1 MATVIKLKSSSTPGA
16 VPAPSSLQTG
26 EAALNLADGKIFVKD
41 TLNNIKTVASGT
53 IEGLADVDFSTAPTN
68 NQLLSFDG
76 ATSKWVPITS
86 GSAIGS
92 TDDLAEGTTN
102 LYYTTARA
110 NTDFD
115 ARLTTKTTDNVSE
128 GSTNLYYTTART
140 NTDFDTRLATKST
153 DDVAE
158 GSSNLYYTDARADG
172 RISAAILTD
181 IGNVNVP
188 GSTTAGNMMV
198 VNGTGDGYTWVP
210 QKKVLDDLNNVNA
223 GSPTDG
229 QFLQWDNSTNKWIP
243 GSKEPTALSYTA
255 GTTTLSY
262 SDENGNTTNI
272 DLSGLLDEDSRSIA
286 SGTLD
291 SGTGIVTFTRDDG
304 TTFTMDLSAL
314 LDDTNLVT
322 SVAGKT
328 GVVTLDTSNVTEHTS
343 NLYYTNGRFDSRFN
357 TKTTDNLTEGS
368 TNLYYTDARV
378 DARIPTN
385 VSTFTND
392 SNYLTSVASLTDI
405 GDIATAGST
414 NAGNQLVVHS
424 SGTGYVWVP
433 QKKLL
438 VDLNDIDA
446 GSPSDGQAL
455 VYDSGTSK
463 WIPGNGGIAL
473 TNLSVTQNS
482 ASGTGTLAY
491 DNSTGVFTYTP
502 PVIPTVLTDLS
513 IIDGAAGQ
521 VLTTDGAG
529 TFSFTTV
536 SSGGGTTVA
545 LLTDIGN
552 VNAPGSLTAGNQM
565 IVNGA
570 GTGYTWVPQKKV
582 LDDLNNVDAGS
593 PNTGDVLTWDGSS
606 NKWIPATVSSGGG
619 GSTTLADLTDTTI
632 GTPSDGQA
640 LVYDSGT
647 SAWVPGT
654 ATGYTDAQADARIAA
669 ASIADLNDVSGT
681 TTDGDI
687 LTYNA
692 ATSSYEFQAGFSL
705 TVPSESSEAINGEI
719 LQWDFANNEFVI
731 KDMYDLA
738 TSQRIS
744 REETATQVIYRFN

>member
-16 VPAPSSLQTG
+16 IPAPSSLQIG
-26 EAALNLADGKIFVKD
+26 EVALNLVDGKIFVKD
-41 TLNNIKTVASGT
+41 TLNVVKTVASGT

-68 NQLLSFDG
+68 NQILSFDS

-92 TDDLAEGTTN
+92 TDDLAEG
-102 LYYTTARA
+102 
-110 NTDFD
+110 
-115 ARLTTKTTDNVSE
+115 
-128 GSTNLYYTTART
+128 STNLYYTTART
-140 NTDFDTRLATKST
+140 NTDFDTRLSTKST
-153 DDVAE
+153 DNVSE
-158 GSSNLYYTDARADG
+158 GSTNLYYTDARADG

-223 GSPTDG
+223 GSPSDG

-243 GSKEPTALSYTA
+243 GTETPETVTSISYTA

-262 SDENGNTTNI
+262 TDEDGTVTNM

-286 SGTLD
+286 SGTLNPT
-291 SGTGIVTFTRDDG
+291 TGIVTFTRDDAS
-304 TTFTMDLSAL
+304 TFTMDLSAL

-328 GVVTLDTSNVTEHTS
+328 GAVTLDTSNVTEHS
-343 NLYYTNGRFDSRFN
+343 SRLYYTNGRFDSRFN

-368 TNLYYTDARV
+368 TNLYYTNARVDTQFATKTTDDLAEGTTNLYYTNARV

-392 SNYLTSVASLTDI
+392 ANYLTSVALLTDI
-405 GDIATAGST
+405 GNVNSPGSLTAG
-414 NAGNQLVVHS
+414 NMMVVNGAGD
-424 SGTGYVWVP
+424 GYTWVA
-433 QKKLL
+433 QKKVLD
-438 VDLNDIDA
+438 DLNDINA

-463 WIPGNGGIAL
+463 WIPGI
-473 TNLSVTQNS
+473 
-482 ASGTGTLAY
+482 
-491 DNSTGVFTYTP
+491 
-502 PVIPTVLTDLS
+502 
-513 IIDGAAGQ
+513 
-521 VLTTDGAG
+521 
-529 TFSFTTV
+529 
-536 SSGGGTTVA
+536 
-545 LLTDIGN
+545 
-552 VNAPGSLTAGNQM
+552 
-565 IVNGA
+565 
-570 GTGYTWVPQKKV
+570 
-582 LDDLNNVDAGS
+582 
-593 PNTGDVLTWDGSS
+593 
-606 NKWIPATVSSGGG
+606 
-619 GSTTLADLTDTTI
+619 
-632 GTPSDGQA
+632 
-640 LVYDSGT
+640 
-647 SAWVPGT
+647 

-669 ASIADLNDVSGT
+669 ASIADLNDVTGT

-692 ATSSYEFQAGFSL
+692 STNSYEFQAGFSL
-705 TVPSESSEAINGEI
+705 TVPSESSEAITGEI

-744 REETATQVIYRFN
+744 REETATQIIYRFN

>member
-16 VPAPSSLQTG
+16 IPAPSSLQIG
-26 EAALNLADGKIFVKD
+26 EVALNLVDGKIFVKD
-41 TLNNIKTVASGT
+41 TLNVVKTVASGT

-68 NQLLSFDG
+68 NQLLSFDS

-92 TDDLAEGTTN
+92 TDDLA
-102 LYYTTARA
+102 
-110 NTDFD
+110 
-115 ARLTTKTTDNVSE
+115 E

-153 DDVAE
+153 DNVSE
-158 GSSNLYYTDARADG
+158 GSTNLYYTDARADG

-198 VNGTGDGYTWVP
+198 VNGTGDGYTWIP

-223 GSPTDG
+223 GSPSDG

-243 GSKEPTALSYTA
+243 GTETPETVTSISYTA

-262 SDENGNTTNI
+262 TDEDGTVTNM

-286 SGTLD
+286 SGTLNPT
-291 SGTGIVTFTRDDG
+291 TGIVTFTRDDAS
-304 TTFTMDLSAL
+304 TFTMDLSAL

-328 GVVTLDTSNVTEHTS
+328 GAVTLDTSNVTEHS
-343 NLYYTNGRFDSRFN
+343 SRLYYTNGRFDSRFN
-357 TKTTDNLTEGS
+357 TKTTDDLTEGS
-368 TNLYYTDARV
+368 TNLYYTNARVDTQFATKTTDDLAEGTTNLYYTNARV

-392 SNYLTSVASLTDI
+392 ANYLTSVALLTDI
-405 GDIATAGST
+405 GNVNAPGSLT
-414 NAGNQLVVHS
+414 AGNQLVVNGAGDGYTWVAQKKVLDDLNNVNAGS
-424 SGTGYVWVP
+424 PSDGQFLKWDNTAGNWVPETVSLTVALLTDIGNVNAPGSLTAGNMMVVNGTGDGYTWVA
-433 QKKLL
+433 QKKVLD
-438 VDLNDIDA
+438 DLNDINA

-463 WIPGNGGIAL
+463 WIPG
-473 TNLSVTQNS
+473 
-482 ASGTGTLAY
+482 
-491 DNSTGVFTYTP
+491 
-502 PVIPTVLTDLS
+502 
-513 IIDGAAGQ
+513 
-521 VLTTDGAG
+521 
-529 TFSFTTV
+529 
-536 SSGGGTTVA
+536 
-545 LLTDIGN
+545 
-552 VNAPGSLTAGNQM
+552 
-565 IVNGA
+565 
-570 GTGYTWVPQKKV
+570 
-582 LDDLNNVDAGS
+582 
-593 PNTGDVLTWDGSS
+593 
-606 NKWIPATVSSGGG
+606 
-619 GSTTLADLTDTTI
+619 
-632 GTPSDGQA
+632 
-640 LVYDSGT
+640 
-647 SAWVPGT
+647 T

-669 ASIADLNDVSGT
+669 ANIADLNDVTGT

-687 LTYNA
+687 LTYNS

-705 TVPSESSEAINGEI
+705 TVPSESSEAITGEI

-744 REETATQVIYRFN
+744 REETATQIIYRFN

>member
-16 VPAPSSLQTG
+16 IPAPSSLQIG
-26 EAALNLADGKIFVKD
+26 EVALNLVDGKIFVKD
-41 TLNNIKTVASGT
+41 TLNVVKTVASGT

-68 NQLLSFDG
+68 NQLLSFDS

-92 TDDLAEGTTN
+92 TDDLA
-102 LYYTTARA
+102 
-110 NTDFD
+110 
-115 ARLTTKTTDNVSE
+115 E

-153 DDVAE
+153 DNVSE
-158 GSSNLYYTDARADG
+158 GSTNLYYTDARADG

-223 GSPTDG
+223 GSPSDG

-243 GSKEPTALSYTA
+243 GTETPETVTSISYTA

-262 SDENGNTTNI
+262 TDEDGTVTNM

-286 SGTLD
+286 SGTLNPT
-291 SGTGIVTFTRDDG
+291 TGIVTFTRDDAS
-304 TTFTMDLSAL
+304 TFTMDLSAL

-328 GVVTLDTSNVTEHTS
+328 GAVTLDTSNVTEHS
-343 NLYYTNGRFDSRFN
+343 SRLYYTNGRFDSRFN
-357 TKTTDNLTEGS
+357 TKTTDNLTEGT
-368 TNLYYTDARV
+368 TNLYYTNARVDTQFATKTTDDLAEGTTNLYYTNARV

-392 SNYLTSVASLTDI
+392 ANYLTSVALLTDI
-405 GDIATAGST
+405 GNVNAPGSLT
-414 NAGNQLVVHS
+414 AGNQLVVNGAGDGYTWVAQKKVLDDLNNVNAGS
-424 SGTGYVWVP
+424 PSDGQFLKWDNTAGNWVPETVSLTVALLTDIGNVNAPGSLTAGNMMVVNGTGDGYTWVA
-433 QKKLL
+433 QKKVLD
-438 VDLNDIDA
+438 DLNDINA

-463 WIPGNGGIAL
+463 WIPG
-473 TNLSVTQNS
+473 
-482 ASGTGTLAY
+482 
-491 DNSTGVFTYTP
+491 
-502 PVIPTVLTDLS
+502 
-513 IIDGAAGQ
+513 
-521 VLTTDGAG
+521 
-529 TFSFTTV
+529 
-536 SSGGGTTVA
+536 
-545 LLTDIGN
+545 
-552 VNAPGSLTAGNQM
+552 
-565 IVNGA
+565 
-570 GTGYTWVPQKKV
+570 
-582 LDDLNNVDAGS
+582 
-593 PNTGDVLTWDGSS
+593 
-606 NKWIPATVSSGGG
+606 
-619 GSTTLADLTDTTI
+619 
-632 GTPSDGQA
+632 
-640 LVYDSGT
+640 
-647 SAWVPGT
+647 T

-669 ASIADLNDVSGT
+669 ANIADLNDVTGT

-687 LTYNA
+687 LTYNS

-705 TVPSESSEAINGEI
+705 TVPSESSEAITGEI

-744 REETATQVIYRFN
+744 REETATQIIYRFN

>member
-16 VPAPSSLQTG
+16 IPAPSSLQIG
-26 EAALNLADGKIFVKD
+26 EVALNLVDGKIFVKD
-41 TLNNIKTVASGT
+41 TLNVVKTVASGT

-68 NQLLSFDG
+68 NQLLSFDS

-92 TDDLAEGTTN
+92 TDDLA
-102 LYYTTARA
+102 
-110 NTDFD
+110 
-115 ARLTTKTTDNVSE
+115 E

-153 DDVAE
+153 DNVSE
-158 GSSNLYYTDARADG
+158 GSTNLYYTDARADG

-243 GSKEPTALSYTA
+243 GTETPETVTSISYTA

-262 SDENGNTTNI
+262 TDEDGTVTNM

-286 SGTLD
+286 SGTLNPT
-291 SGTGIVTFTRDDG
+291 TGIVTFTRDDAS
-304 TTFTMDLSAL
+304 TFTMDLSAL

-328 GVVTLDTSNVTEHTS
+328 GAVTLDTSNVTEHS
-343 NLYYTNGRFDSRFN
+343 SRLYYTNGRFDSRFN
-357 TKTTDNLTEGS
+357 TKTTDDLTEGS
-368 TNLYYTDARV
+368 TNLYYTNARVDTQFATKTTDDLAEGTTNLYYTNARV

-392 SNYLTSVASLTDI
+392 ANYLTSVALLTDI
-405 GDIATAGST
+405 GNVNAPGSLT
-414 NAGNQLVVHS
+414 AGNQLVVNGAGDGYTWVAQKKVLDDLNNVNAGS
-424 SGTGYVWVP
+424 PSDGQFLKWDNTAGNWVPETVSLTVALLTDIGNVNAPGSLTAGNMMVVNGTGDGYTWVA
-433 QKKLL
+433 QKKVLD
-438 VDLNDIDA
+438 DLNDINA

-463 WIPGNGGIAL
+463 WIPG
-473 TNLSVTQNS
+473 
-482 ASGTGTLAY
+482 
-491 DNSTGVFTYTP
+491 
-502 PVIPTVLTDLS
+502 
-513 IIDGAAGQ
+513 
-521 VLTTDGAG
+521 
-529 TFSFTTV
+529 
-536 SSGGGTTVA
+536 
-545 LLTDIGN
+545 
-552 VNAPGSLTAGNQM
+552 
-565 IVNGA
+565 
-570 GTGYTWVPQKKV
+570 
-582 LDDLNNVDAGS
+582 
-593 PNTGDVLTWDGSS
+593 
-606 NKWIPATVSSGGG
+606 
-619 GSTTLADLTDTTI
+619 
-632 GTPSDGQA
+632 
-640 LVYDSGT
+640 
-647 SAWVPGT
+647 T

-669 ASIADLNDVSGT
+669 ANIADLNDVTGT

-687 LTYNA
+687 LTYNS

-705 TVPSESSEAINGEI
+705 TVPSESSEAITGEI

-744 REETATQVIYRFN
+744 REETATQIIYRFN